1 MVKIFP
7 AESTMLGLVQ
17 NIIYV
22 HTATTAAF
30 SFFCLSGLFLFIY
43 YKSGRFR
50 NGECLG
56 IAAVGFCTLH
66 ALHVT
71 LSAVPEHIMYTAV
84 CK

>member
-30 SFFCLSGLFLFIY
+30 SFFLFKWPVSLHLLQIRPVPQWRMSGDRCSRVLYITCPSCHPVSSTRAHYVYCSL
-43 YKSGRFR
+43 
-50 NGECLG
+50 
-56 IAAVGFCTLH
+56 
-66 ALHVT
+66 
-71 LSAVPEHIMYTAV
+71 
-84 CK
+84 